1 MLVMGWDQG
10 ILQGLYICVMEFCVL
25 MSRLWNN
32 CVFVISTNCC
42 IDKVFM
48 ILSLISPEVT
58 VQGKTIFNHFMIE
71 HPTLHICSL
80 VI

>member
-1 MLVMGWDQG
+1 MDQG
-10 ILQGLYICVMEFCVL
+10 RLQGLQISVMEFCVL

-58 VQGKTIFNHFMIE
+58 VQEKQFLIIFLIE
-71 HPTLHICSL
+71 HPTLSFHL
-80 VI
+80 VWMIPIVF